1 MQTKELGCTVVT
13 KINLG
18 NFESMDVSFTKTV
31 VLTDADNKEFDETAI
46 RAVLFA
52 DVRTGLHEQVLLTK
66 QQLKEQKA
74 VYHA

>member
-31 VLTDADNKEFDETAI
+31 VLTDADRSFDEAAV
-46 RAVLFA
+46 RATLFA

-66 QQLKEQKA
+66 QQLKTQKA